1 MTDNKESKNTDYPMA
16 EPSTVP
22 IATAPE
28 ATYASVSAPQP
39 AVPVSADSIEY
50 IPPIQY
56 EVPNQDPNDFQV
68 TELMIKT
75 YQYSGSVRCLSIFEI
90 VILLMYSLENPFAV
104 LFIPFPLFGYYGS
117 VGYDICKTRVYFY
130 YQIFA
135 CIINVVMMVL
145 IIKDG
150 KDEDVSKYFSFSLL
164 NLCFNLYFAIL
175 IKTFL
180 DCVNNLSHIELST
193 LKVIRF
199 TGNSPIMYRYW

>member
-90 VILLMYSLENPFAV
+90 AILLMYSLANPLAI
-104 LFIPFPLFGYYGS
+104 LLIIFPLNGYYGS
-117 VGYDICKTRVYFY
+117 INYDSYRTRVYFY